1 MSELCLEMEHY
12 PTTRPDDVAEAAHM
26 DGRFRDS
33 FRLDEDLKKLVA
45 AAPDAVADAVP
56 VLPDVTASDALD
68 GTTVKT
74 IHLIRHGQ
82 GVHNVI
88 TDCWSEVKR
97 LGGKTHH
104 AAQALWGQ
112 DPDRKG
118 PSAPGS
124 TYAPLFDAMIDA
136 PLTEKGVGEAVMAR
150 EQADAAGAA
159 VDLLVVSPMRRAAVT
174 GMTAF
179 PKAKRPIAHDSLHER
194 SGLYIWDKRRK
205 LQELKND
212 PVLSTVDWSLIDTE
226 SSPCWH
232 DDRRESP
239 AEIAER
245 LVAFMRW
252 LRARPE
258 KEIAV
263 ASHSAVLFCLLQ
275 SGLFKVTE
283 TNNLT
288 AHGTKADSWFITGEL
303 RSFQVTWAK

>member
-1 MSELCLEMEHY
+1 MEHY

-33 FRLDEDLKKLVA
+33 FRLDDDLKKLVA
-45 AAPDAVADAVP
+45 AAPDAVAAAVP
-56 VLPDVTASDALD
+56 VLPDVPAPEVLP

-88 TDCWSEVKR
+88 TDSWSELKR
-97 LGGKTHH
+97 LGGKTHN

-124 TYAPLFDAMIDA
+124 TYAPLFAAMIDA
-136 PLTEKGVGEAVMAR
+136 PLTEKGLGEAAMAR
-150 EQADAAGAA
+150 DQAEAAGAA
-159 VDLLVVSPMRRAAVT
+159 VELLVVSPMRRAAVT

-179 PKAKRPIAHDSLHER
+179 PKAPSPIAHDSLHER
-194 SGLYIWDKRRK
+194 SGLYIWDKRRE
-205 LQELKND
+205 LQDLKSD

-226 SSPCWH
+226 SSPWWH
-232 DDRRESP
+232 EDRRESP

-245 LVAFMRW
+245 LIVFMRW

-258 KEIAV
+258 KEIAI
-263 ASHSAVLFCLLQ
+263 ASHSAVVFCLLQ
-275 SGLFKVTE
+275 SGLFKVPE
-283 TNNLT
+283 TNSLT
-288 AHGTKADSWFITGEL
+288 AHGTQADSWFITGEL
-303 RSFQVTWAK
+303 RSFQVAWST